1 MAPTRSGATQ
11 SSVPDAEAYAVKFM
25 SAEEY
30 RDYEEWWKL
39 KRLERLELEKLCVDV
54 ARAIGRDIRGDGWA
68 VEVVARKSGKFQGQ
82 RYREIVAPCGK
93 ILRSM
98 KEVMTYLADE
108 GGKKR
113 KAAAKA
119 SRVRR
124 ACRRAHVRKKDT
136 ALQRAA
142 HSGHYHTVKRLID
155 AGADV
160 NKALDN
166 GATPLFIAAQQ
177 GHVEIVRALID
188 AGADVNKALDDGA
201 TPLFIAAQQGHVEI
215 VRVLKDARLAA
226 AMYEERLVVEYVKI
240 TGVKPTDYDTVEQL
254 QQMVDHTK
262 WIHERSR
269 AIRATTVQ

>member
-1 MAPTRSGATQ
+1 
-11 SSVPDAEAYAVKFM
+11 M